1 LYHTGIDQNK
11 PGWELDESFWLIT
24 QKEELKMMHMY
35 VSPYRR
41 MSNLRQAMDRLFEEN
56 IDETAH
62 EREMALAADVRAT
75 DDVYTI
81 TALVPGLTAEELN
94 IEILNN
100 TVTLRGEFKHEEP
113 EGAQNLMCEL
123 PSGRFG
129 RVLTLPT
136 AVDSSKAEAN
146 IKNGVLTL
154 QVPKAEAHRP
164 KTIKV
169 AVG

>member
-1 LYHTGIDQNK
+1 
-11 PGWELDESFWLIT
+11 
-24 QKEELKMMHMY
+24 MMHMY

-56 IDETAH
+56 FDETAN
-62 EREMALAADVRAT
+62 EREMALAVDVHAN

-81 TALVPGLTAEELN
+81 SALVPGLTADDLN

-100 TVTLRGEFKHEEP
+100 TVTLRGEFKSDELP
-113 EGAQNLMCEL
+113 ENAHNLMCEL

-129 RVLTLPT
+129 RVITLPT
-136 AVDSSKAEAN
+136 AVEPGKAEAN

-154 QVPKAEAHRP
+154 RVPKAEAARP

-169 AVG
+169 AVA

>member
-1 LYHTGIDQNK
+1 
-11 PGWELDESFWLIT
+11 
-24 QKEELKMMHMY
+24 MMHMY

-56 IDETAH
+56 FAETSN
-62 EREMALAADVRAT
+62 EREMALAVDVRAT
-75 DDVYTI
+75 DETYTI
-81 TALVPGLTAEELN
+81 NALVPGLTAEDLS

-100 TVTLRGEFKHEEP
+100 TVTLRGEFKTEEQN
-113 EGAQNLMCEL
+113 GAQHLMSEL
-123 PSGRFG
+123 PAGRFG
-129 RVLTLPT
+129 RVITLPT
-136 AVDSSKAEAN
+136 AVESGKAEAS

-154 QVPKAEAHRP
+154 KVSKAEAHRP

>member
-1 LYHTGIDQNK
+1 
-11 PGWELDESFWLIT
+11 
-24 QKEELKMMHMY
+24 MMHMY

-56 IDETAH
+56 FAETAN

-75 DDVYTI
+75 DDIYTI
-81 TALVPGLTAEELN
+81 TALVPGLTAEDLN

-100 TVTLRGEFKHEEP
+100 TVTLRGEFKSEELKD
-113 EGAQNLMCEL
+113 AQNLMCEL
-123 PSGRFG
+123 PTGRFG
-129 RVLTLPT
+129 RTITLPT
-136 AVDSSKAEAN
+136 AVEAGKAEAN

>member
-1 LYHTGIDQNK
+1 
-11 PGWELDESFWLIT
+11 
-24 QKEELKMMHMY
+24 MMHMY

-41 MSNLRQAMDRLFEEN
+41 MANMRQAMERLFDEN
-56 IDETAH
+56 FTETNDQP
-62 EREMALAADVRAT
+62 EMALAVDVRAN

-81 TALVPGLTAEELN
+81 NALVPGLTAEDLN

-100 TVTLRGEFKHEEP
+100 TVTLRGEFKTEEQN
-113 EGAQNLMCEL
+113 GAQQLMSEL
-123 PSGRFG
+123 PAGRFG
-129 RVLTLPT
+129 RVITLPT
-136 AVDSSKAEAN
+136 AVEAGKAEAN